1 MLFVINFNINLIMNK
16 VFLILG
22 ILFFSTISWVAN
34 AQNKVIFGGFS
45 FGSILPK
52 DTITNTIFKEN
63 DGMLFIN
70 KLLIEKTKEIS
81 NESFFVDFNLLK
93 DEASEKDQNIIVLA
107 LDNEYINDVSIP
119 GDNLTRTDIILNFQ
133 IIFFNAKNNFLT
145 ASIPLEI
152 SKNISS
158 VEKLNNSQI
167 KSELKKMY
175 ENEVLKYY
183 YELLNNFTLKS
194 KFKNRI
200 GITEV
205 NFEDNA
211 KENFKKYLD
220 EKDIFLKNKFAKSLS
235 SFIAFNNDIAIV
247 PFGQDRTT
255 NTLTLRF
262 ENTQREIKLPD
273 PDYHIHLTIRGFK
286 NVLFKEGNIDEQ
298 WIYGSYTNI
307 KIIQPDQPDE
317 NLKIKMDEKFKN
329 GLNVEISKRSLENKE
344 SFEWIFFNDSLKVLF
359 DNFSK
364 QTLEFDKKWIKSS
377 NDNKKIEKIFK
388 ELKKIYESCK

>member
-1 MLFVINFNINLIMNK
+1 MNK
-16 VFLILG
+16 VLFTLI
-22 ILFFSTISWVAN
+22 ILYFSSISIVAK
-34 AQNKVIFGGFS
+34 AQNNVIFGGFS
-45 FGSILPK
+45 YGSILPK
-52 DTITNTIFKEN
+52 DTISSSIFKEN
-63 DGMLFIN
+63 GGLLFIN
-70 KLLIEKTKEIS
+70 KLLIEKTKDIS
-81 NESFFVDFNLLK
+81 NDSFLINFELLK
-93 DEASEKDQNIIVLA
+93 DEAGEEDQNIMVLT
-107 LDNEYINDVSIP
+107 LDNEYINNVSIP

-158 VEKLNNSQI
+158 AEKLNISQI

-175 ENEVLKYY
+175 QNEVLRYY
-183 YELLNNFTLKS
+183 HELLSNFTLKS

-200 GITEV
+200 GITQV

-211 KENFKKYLD
+211 KENFKKYLN
-220 EKDIFLKNKFAKSLS
+220 EKDIFIKNKFAKSLS

-247 PFGQDRTT
+247 PYGQDRTT
-255 NTLTLRF
+255 NTLMLRF

-273 PDYHIHLTIRGFK
+273 PDYHINLTIRGFK

-298 WIYGSYTNI
+298 WIYGSYVNI
-307 KIIQPDQPDE
+307 KVIQPDNPDE
-317 NLKIKMDEKFKN
+317 NLKIKMNEKFKH
-329 GLNVEISKRSLENKE
+329 GLNVELSKRSLENKE

-364 QTLEFDKKWIKSS
+364 QTVEFDKKWIKSS
-377 NDNKKIEKIFK
+377 NDNKKIKKSFER
-388 ELKKIYESCK
+388 LKSIYESCK

>member
-1 MLFVINFNINLIMNK
+1 MNK

-63 DGMLFIN
+63 GGMLFIN
-70 KLLIEKTKEIS
+70 KLLVEKTKEIS
-81 NESFFVDFNLLK
+81 NESFSIDFNLLK
-93 DEASEKDQNIIVLA
+93 DEASEEDQNILVLA

-145 ASIPLEI
+145 ASIPLEV

-175 ENEVLKYY
+175 ESEVLKYY
-183 YELLNNFTLKS
+183 YDLLNNFTLKS

-247 PFGQDRTT
+247 PYGQDRTT
-255 NTLTLRF
+255 NTLMLRF

-286 NVLFKEGNIDEQ
+286 NVLYKEGNIDEQ

>member
-1 MLFVINFNINLIMNK
+1 MNK
-16 VFLILG
+16 AFLILG
-22 ILFFSTISWVAN
+22 ILIFSSTSWVAN

-63 DGMLFIN
+63 GGIFFIN
-70 KLLIEKTKEIS
+70 KLLVEKTKEIS
-81 NESFFVDFNLLK
+81 NESFLVDFNLLK
-93 DEASEKDQNIIVLA
+93 DDTSEEDQNVIVLA
-107 LDNEYINDVSIP
+107 LDNEYINDVSIS

-183 YELLNNFTLKS
+183 YQLLNNFTLKS

-200 GITEV
+200 GITKV

-247 PFGQDRTT
+247 PYGQDRTT
-255 NTLTLRF
+255 NTLMLRF

-286 NVLFKEGNIDEQ
+286 NILYKEGNIDEQ

-307 KIIQPDQPDE
+307 KIIQPDHPDE

-329 GLNVEISKRSLENKE
+329 GLNVELSKRSLKNKE

-377 NDNKKIEKIFK
+377 NESKKIKKIFK
-388 ELKKIYESCK
+388 DLKEIYESCK

>member
-1 MLFVINFNINLIMNK
+1 MNK
-16 VFLILG
+16 VFLVLVI
-22 ILFFSTISWVAN
+22 ICFSLVSSISN
-34 AQNKVIFGGFS
+34 AKNNVIFGGFS
-45 FGSILPK
+45 FGSILP
-52 DTITNTIFKEN
+52 DETISNNIFKEN
-63 DGMLFIN
+63 GGLLYIN
-70 KLLIEKTKEIS
+70 KLLVNKTKEIS
-81 NESFFVDFNLLK
+81 NNSFSINFDLLK
-93 DEASEKDQNIIVLA
+93 DEANEEDQNIIVLA
-107 LDNEYINDVSIP
+107 LDNEYVNDVSIP

-158 VEKLNNSQI
+158 TKKLSKSQV
-167 KSELKKMY
+167 KSEIKKMY

-183 YELLNNFTLKS
+183 FELLNNFTLKS

-211 KENFKKYLD
+211 KENFVRYLN

-247 PFGQDRTT
+247 PYGQDRTT
-255 NTLTLRF
+255 NTLMLRF

-273 PDYHIHLTIRGFK
+273 PDYHLHLTIRGFK

-298 WIYGSYTNI
+298 WIYGSYVNI
-307 KIIQPDQPDE
+307 KVIQPDNPDD
-317 NLKIKMDEKFKN
+317 NLKIKMDEKFKH
-329 GLNVEISKRSLENKE
+329 GLNVELSKRSLENKE
-344 SFEWIFFNDSLKVLF
+344 SFEWIFFNDSLKMLF

-364 QTLEFDKKWIKSS
+364 QTIEFDKKWIKSS
-377 NDNKKIEKIFK
+377 NDNKKIKKLFEG
-388 ELKKIYESCK
+388 LKQIYDSCK

>member
-1 MLFVINFNINLIMNK
+1 MNK
-16 VFLILG
+16 VFFILVT
-22 ILFFSTISWVAN
+22 LHISSISVSAAAKSN
-34 AQNKVIFGGFS
+34 VIFGGFS
-45 FGSILPK
+45 FGSIIPEE
-52 DTITNTIFKEN
+52 TISNSIFIEN
-63 DGMLFIN
+63 GGLLFIN
-70 KLLIEKTKEIS
+70 RLLVEKTKEIS
-81 NESFFVDFNLLK
+81 NESFSIDFELLK
-93 DEASEKDQNIIVLA
+93 DEVGEEDQNIIVLA

-158 VEKLNNSQI
+158 AEKLNESQI

-175 ENEVLKYY
+175 QNEVLKYY

-200 GITEV
+200 GITNV
-205 NFEDNA
+205 NFENNA
-211 KENFKKYLD
+211 KENFKKYLND
-220 EKDIFLKNKFAKSLS
+220 KDIFLKNKFAKSLS

-247 PFGQDRTT
+247 PYSQDRTS
-255 NTLTLRF
+255 NTLMLRF

-273 PDYHIHLTIRGFK
+273 PDYHIDLTIRGFK

-298 WIYGSYTNI
+298 WIYGSYINI
-307 KIIQPDQPDE
+307 KIIQPDNPDD
-317 NLKIKMDEKFKN
+317 NLKIKMNEKFKH
-329 GLNVEISKRSLENKE
+329 GLNVELSKRSLENKE
-344 SFEWIFFNDSLKVLF
+344 TFEWIFFNDSLKLLF

-364 QTLEFDKKWIKSS
+364 QTVEFDKKWIKSS
-377 NDNKKIEKIFK
+377 NDNKKIKKSFDV
-388 ELKKIYESCK
+388 LKSIYESCK

>member
-1 MLFVINFNINLIMNK
+1 MNK
-16 VFLILG
+16 VFFILVT
-22 ILFFSTISWVAN
+22 LHISSISVSAAAKSN
-34 AQNKVIFGGFS
+34 VIFGGFS
-45 FGSILPK
+45 FGSIIPEE
-52 DTITNTIFKEN
+52 TISNSIFIEN
-63 DGMLFIN
+63 GGLLFIN
-70 KLLIEKTKEIS
+70 RLLVEKTKEIS
-81 NESFFVDFNLLK
+81 NESFSIDFELLK
-93 DEASEKDQNIIVLA
+93 DEVGEEDQNIIVLA

-158 VEKLNNSQI
+158 AEKLNESQI

-175 ENEVLKYY
+175 QNDVLKYY

-200 GITEV
+200 GITNV
-205 NFEDNA
+205 NFENNA
-211 KENFKKYLD
+211 KENFKKYLND
-220 EKDIFLKNKFAKSLS
+220 KDIFLKNKFAKSLS

-247 PFGQDRTT
+247 PYSQDRTS
-255 NTLTLRF
+255 NTLMLRF

-273 PDYHIHLTIRGFK
+273 PDYHIDLTIRGFK

-298 WIYGSYTNI
+298 WIYGSYINI
-307 KIIQPDQPDE
+307 KIIQPDNPDD
-317 NLKIKMDEKFKN
+317 NLKIKMNEKFKH
-329 GLNVEISKRSLENKE
+329 GLNVELSKRSLENKE
-344 SFEWIFFNDSLKVLF
+344 TFEWIFFNDSLKLLF

-364 QTLEFDKKWIKSS
+364 QTVEFDKKWIKSS
-377 NDNKKIEKIFK
+377 NDNKKIKKSFDV
-388 ELKKIYESCK
+388 LKSIYESCK

>member
-1 MLFVINFNINLIMNK
+1 MNK
-16 VFLILG
+16 VILTLI
-22 ILFFSTISWVAN
+22 ILFFSSISIVAK
-34 AQNKVIFGGFS
+34 AQNNVIFGGFS
-45 FGSILPK
+45 YGSILPK
-52 DTITNTIFKEN
+52 DTISSSVFKEN
-63 DGMLFIN
+63 GGLLFIN
-70 KLLIEKTKEIS
+70 KLLIEKTKDIS
-81 NESFFVDFNLLK
+81 NDSFLINFELLK
-93 DEASEKDQNIIVLA
+93 DEVGEEHQNIMVLT
-107 LDNEYINDVSIP
+107 LDNEYINNVSIP

-158 VEKLNNSQI
+158 AEKLNISQI

-175 ENEVLKYY
+175 QNEVLRYY
-183 YELLNNFTLKS
+183 HELLSNFILKS

-200 GITEV
+200 GITQV

-211 KENFKKYLD
+211 KENFKKYLN
-220 EKDIFLKNKFAKSLS
+220 EKDIFIKNKFAKSLS

-247 PFGQDRTT
+247 PYGQDRTT
-255 NTLTLRF
+255 NTVMLRF

-273 PDYHIHLTIRGFK
+273 PDYHINLTIRGFK

-298 WIYGSYTNI
+298 WIYGSYVNI
-307 KIIQPDQPDE
+307 KVIQPDNPDE
-317 NLKIKMDEKFKN
+317 NLKIKMNEKFKH
-329 GLNVEISKRSLENKE
+329 GLNVELSKRSLENKE

-364 QTLEFDKKWIKSS
+364 QTVEFDKKWIKSS
-377 NDNKKIEKIFK
+377 NDNKKIKKSF
-388 ELKKIYESCK
+388 ELLKSIYESCK

>member
-1 MLFVINFNINLIMNK
+1 MNK
-16 VFLILG
+16 VFFILVT
-22 ILFFSTISWVAN
+22 LYISSISAAATAKSN
-34 AQNKVIFGGFS
+34 VIFGGFS
-45 FGSILPK
+45 FGSIIPEE
-52 DTITNTIFKEN
+52 TISNSIFIEN
-63 DGMLFIN
+63 GGLLFIN
-70 KLLIEKTKEIS
+70 RLLVEKTKEIS
-81 NESFFVDFNLLK
+81 NESFSIDFELLK
-93 DEASEKDQNIIVLA
+93 DEVGEEDQNIIVLA

-158 VEKLNNSQI
+158 AEKLNESQI

-175 ENEVLKYY
+175 QNEVLKYY

-200 GITEV
+200 GITNV
-205 NFEDNA
+205 NFENNA
-211 KENFKKYLD
+211 KENFKKYLND
-220 EKDIFLKNKFAKSLS
+220 KDIFLKNKFAKSLS

-247 PFGQDRTT
+247 PYSQDRTS
-255 NTLTLRF
+255 NTLMLRF

-273 PDYHIHLTIRGFK
+273 PDYHIDLTIRGFK

-298 WIYGSYTNI
+298 WIYGSYINI
-307 KIIQPDQPDE
+307 KIIQPDNPDD
-317 NLKIKMDEKFKN
+317 NLKIKMNEKFKH
-329 GLNVEISKRSLENKE
+329 GLNVELSKRSLENKE
-344 SFEWIFFNDSLKVLF
+344 TFEWIFFNDSLKVLF

-364 QTLEFDKKWIKSS
+364 QTVEFDKKWIKSS
-377 NDNKKIEKIFK
+377 NDNKKIKKSFDV
-388 ELKKIYESCK
+388 LKSIYESCK

>member
-1 MLFVINFNINLIMNK
+1 MNK
-16 VFLILG
+16 VFFILVT
-22 ILFFSTISWVAN
+22 LYISSISAAATAKSN
-34 AQNKVIFGGFS
+34 VIFGGFS
-45 FGSILPK
+45 FGSIIPEE
-52 DTITNTIFKEN
+52 TISNSIFIEN
-63 DGMLFIN
+63 GGLLFIN
-70 KLLIEKTKEIS
+70 RLLVERTKEIS
-81 NESFFVDFNLLK
+81 NESFSIDFELLK
-93 DEASEKDQNIIVLA
+93 DEVGEEDQNIIVLA

-158 VEKLNNSQI
+158 AEKLNESQI

-175 ENEVLKYY
+175 QNEVLKYY

-200 GITEV
+200 GITKV
-205 NFEDNA
+205 NFENNA
-211 KENFKKYLD
+211 KENFKKYLND
-220 EKDIFLKNKFAKSLS
+220 KDIFLKNKFAKSLS

-247 PFGQDRTT
+247 PYSQDRTS
-255 NTLTLRF
+255 NTLMLRF

-273 PDYHIHLTIRGFK
+273 PDYHIDLTIRGFK

-298 WIYGSYTNI
+298 WIYGSYINI
-307 KIIQPDQPDE
+307 KIIQPDNPDD
-317 NLKIKMDEKFKN
+317 NLKIKMNEKFKH
-329 GLNVEISKRSLENKE
+329 GLNVELSKRSLENKE
-344 SFEWIFFNDSLKVLF
+344 TFEWIFFNDSLKVLF

-364 QTLEFDKKWIKSS
+364 QTVEFDKKWIKSS
-377 NDNKKIEKIFK
+377 NDNKKIKKSFDV
-388 ELKKIYESCK
+388 LKSIYESCK